1 MIIDM
6 FIHPIVK
13 PSEADLFNI
22 DPNSVSVVGDHLAN
36 AFKKNDISHGVIC
49 FFDIKFLK
57 NETHLN
63 AFRQSRNDNLF
74 SYSYLIDFRDPEWLV
89 SLTLAAKEGF
99 KSITFHS
106 YLQEI
111 KESDFDKIQTI
122 CIEAEKLGLY
132 INVCSAFGSKK
143 IYKYYSLPLAV
154 HILDA
159 VSCPVLLV
167 HAGGG
172 KLIEALQIAEMYPNA
187 YLETSFSV
195 TFWKNSSVEMDL
207 AYGIRKYGADR
218 FMFGSDFP
226 FVSLETAIE
235 DHNLFFK
242 KFGFGQTEI
251 DQVMFQTSK
260 KVLNLK

>member
-6 FIHPIVK
+6 FIHPILK

-22 DPNSVSVVGDHLAN
+22 DPNSVSKVSDHLAG
-36 AFKKNDISHGVIC
+36 AFQKNEISHGVIC

-57 NETHLN
+57 SRPHLD
-63 AFRQSRNDNLF
+63 AFRKSRNDLLY
-74 SYSYLIDFRDPEWLV
+74 SYSYLIDFRSDDWLET
-89 SLTLAAKEGF
+89 LTFAAKEGF

-111 KESDFDKIQTI
+111 KESEYDNVRTV

-172 KLIEALQIAEMYPNA
+172 KLIEALLIAEMYPNA

-195 TFWKNSSVEMDL
+195 TFWKNSSVEIDL
-207 AYGIRKYGADR
+207 AYGIRKFGADR

-226 FVSLETAIE
+226 FVSLEIAIA
-235 DHNLFFK
+235 DHNIFFE
-242 KFGFGQTEI
+242 KFAFGKNEI
-251 DQVMFQTSK
+251 EQIMYGTSRK
-260 KVLNLK
+260 ILNLK

>member
-6 FIHPIVK
+6 FIHPILK
-13 PSEADLFNI
+13 PSEGDLFNI
-22 DPNSVSVVGDHLAN
+22 DPSSLATVDSHLASV
-36 AFKKNDISHGVIC
+36 FQKNKISHGVIC
-49 FFDIKFLK
+49 LFDIKFLK
-57 NETHLN
+57 DKVRLE
-63 AFRQSRNDNLF
+63 AFRSSKNDKLY
-74 SYSYLIDFRDPEWLV
+74 SYSYLLDFRDIHWQETLV
-89 SLTLAAKEGF
+89 LAAKEGF

-111 KESDFDKIQTI
+111 ETSHFDLIRDI
-122 CIEAEKLGLY
+122 CLEAEKLGLY
-132 INVCSAFGSKK
+132 INICSAYGSKK

-154 HILDA
+154 HVLDA

-172 KLIEALQIAEMYPNA
+172 KLIDALQIAEMYPNV

-195 TFWKNSSVEMDL
+195 TFWKNSSVEIDL
-207 AYGIRKYGADR
+207 AYGINKYGADR

-235 DHNLFFK
+235 DHYIFFK
-242 KFGFGQTEI
+242 KFALSAEQA
-251 DQVMFQTSK
+251 DQVMFRTAK
-260 KVLNLK
+260 KILGL

>member
-6 FIHPIVK
+6 FIHPVLK

-22 DPNSVSVVGDHLAN
+22 APNSLSNVHSHLSESFGRNQIA
-36 AFKKNDISHGVIC
+36 HGVIC
-49 FFDIKFLK
+49 FFDIQFLK
-57 NETHLN
+57 SSSHLN
-63 AFRQSRNDNLF
+63 VFRENKNDKLF
-74 SYSYLIDFRDPEWLV
+74 SYSYLVDFRDKDWMD
-89 SLTLAAKEGF
+89 SLNLAAKEGF

-111 KESDFDKIQTI
+111 KESDFDKIRSI
-122 CIEAEKLGLY
+122 CIEAERLGLY

-172 KLIEALQIAEMYPNA
+172 KLIEALLIAEMYPNA

-207 AYGIRKYGADR
+207 AYGIRKFGADR

-226 FVSLETAIE
+226 FVTLETAIE
-235 DHNLFFK
+235 DHNIFFK
-242 KFGFGQTEI
+242 KFNLDFEQI
-251 DQVMFQTSK
+251 DQILFKTSK
-260 KVLNLK
+260 KLLKL

>member
-1 MIIDM
+1 M
-6 FIHPIVK
+6 FMHPILK
-13 PSEADLFNI
+13 PSEGDLFNI
-22 DPNSVSVVGDHLAN
+22 DPESLFLIDNHLSS
-36 AFKKNDISHGVIC
+36 AFQKNNISHGVIC

-57 NETHLN
+57 NNSYLET
-63 AFRQSRNDNLF
+63 FRKAKNEKLF
-74 SYSYLIDFRDPEWLV
+74 SYSYLIDFRDSDWLET
-89 SLTLAAKEGF
+89 LTLAAKEGF

-111 KESDFDKIQTI
+111 ETSHFDQIVHI

-132 INVCSAFGSKK
+132 INICSAFGSKK
-143 IYKYYSLPLAV
+143 IFKYFSLPLAV
-154 HILDA
+154 RVLDA

-207 AYGIRKYGADR
+207 AYGINKYGADR

-235 DHNLFFK
+235 DHYVFFK
-242 KFGFGQTEI
+242 KFGLNTEQI
-251 DQVMFQTSK
+251 DQVMFKTSK
-260 KVLNLK
+260 KILGL